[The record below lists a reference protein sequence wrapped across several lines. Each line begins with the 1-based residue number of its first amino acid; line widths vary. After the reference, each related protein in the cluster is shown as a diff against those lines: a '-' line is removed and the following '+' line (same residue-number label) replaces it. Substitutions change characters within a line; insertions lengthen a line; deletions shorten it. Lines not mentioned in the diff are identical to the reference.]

1 MVRIPRI
8 PRGLSDAMISIG
20 ALGALLM
27 TLVAVDDRVREQV
40 SLRFSGSGGASA
52 QLAAAGATVRDL
64 GAVVMDAVHDQS
76 ISHAP
81 LLIFVLA
88 ATVLVLFMLRT

>member
-1 MVRIPRI
+1 MVRIPRL
-8 PRGLSDAMISIG
+8 PRGLGEAAISVG

-40 SLRFSGSGGASA
+40 SIRFSAGGASE
-52 QLAAAGATVRDL
+52 QLAAAGAQVRDL
-64 GAVVMDAVHDQS
+64 GAVIMGAARDQS

>member
-1 MVRIPRI
+1 MVRFPRMS
-8 PRGLSDAMISIG
+8 RGIGEAAVSVG

-40 SLRFSGSGGASA
+40 TVRFSGGASQ
-52 QLAAAGATVRDL
+52 QLTAAGSHVRDL
-64 GAVVMDAVHDQS
+64 GGVIMDALRDQS
-76 ISHAP
+76 IEHAP